1 MSRNYYDILGV
12 GKGASEEE
20 IKRAFRKLAH
30 QHHPDKGG
38 GDESKFKEVNEA
50 YQVLGNKEKRAQ
62 YDQFGEAAFKGGA
75 GPGGFQG
82 MNWEDVMRQAGFA
95 GGGGANVD
103 FDIGDVF
110 GDMFGFGGGRR
121 RRSRKTQGRDLEMR
135 MNVSFS
141 EAAFGVTRPIT
152 LEKRTVC
159 SHCHGSGGE
168 PGRGTKQCGTC
179 RGRGQVQRQQNT
191 ILGSFSAVTACE
203 TCGGSGTVV
212 SESCT
217 KCKGVTYLN
226 ERVSLD
232 VKVPGG
238 IEDGQSIRLA
248 GEGEAG
254 ERGGPAGDLYLK
266 IHVEHD
272 RRFKREG
279 FDVVSELPISFS
291 QAALGAKIDV
301 PTLDGDVEVK
311 VPAGTQSGAILRL
324 KGKGAHK
331 LHGSGRG
338 DHLLTVRVVTPE
350 RLSKKA
356 KKLLEELGEE
366 D

>member
-1 MSRNYYDILGV
+1 MSRDYYDILGV

-38 GDESKFKEVNEA
+38 GDEAKFKELNEA

-62 YDQFGEAAFKGGA
+62 YDRFGEAAFKSGA
-75 GPGGFQG
+75 GGGGFNG

-95 GGGGANVD
+95 GGGANVD

-121 RRSRKTQGRDLEMR
+121 RRTRKSQGRDLEMR
-135 MNVSFS
+135 LVITFS
-141 EAAFGVTRPIT
+141 EAAFGVTKPVT
-152 LEKRTVC
+152 LEKRTTC

-168 PGRGTKQCGTC
+168 LGKGTKQCATC
-179 RGRGQVQRQQNT
+179 HGKGQVQRQQNT
-191 ILGSFSAVTACE
+191 ILGSFSAVTVCE

-212 SESCT
+212 TDACT
-217 KCKGVTYLN
+217 KCKGATYLN
-226 ERVSLD
+226 ERVTLD

-238 IEDGQSIRLA
+238 IEDGQSIRLS

-254 ERGGPAGDLYLK
+254 EHGGPSGDLYLR
-266 IHVEHD
+266 IHVEPE
-272 RRFKREG
+272 RRFKRDG
-279 FDVVSELPISFS
+279 FDVVSELAISFS
-291 QAALGAKIDV
+291 QAALGAKLDV

-311 VPAGTQSGAILRL
+311 VPAATQTGAILRL
-324 KGKGAHK
+324 KSKGAKK
-331 LHGSGRG
+331 LNASGRG
-338 DHLLTVRVVTPE
+338 DHLLIVRVVTPE

-356 KKLLEELGEE
+356 KKLLEDLAEE
-366 D
+366 E